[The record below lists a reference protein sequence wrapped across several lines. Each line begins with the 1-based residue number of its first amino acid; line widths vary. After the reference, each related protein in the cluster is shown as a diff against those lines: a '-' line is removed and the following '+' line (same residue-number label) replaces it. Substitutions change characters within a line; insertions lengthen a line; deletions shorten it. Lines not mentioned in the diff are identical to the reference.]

1 LEKIS
6 VKSTKMSDH
15 THYNCMPEMHALWL
29 EFSVLEYNIVLEILT
44 RSDLLLILKT
54 LQYDR
59 LKVWRYQ
66 DLL

>member
-1 LEKIS
+1 
-6 VKSTKMSDH
+6 
-15 THYNCMPEMHALWL
+15 MPEMHALWL

-44 RSDLLLILKT
+44 RSGQQLILT
-54 LQYDR
+54 THQYDM

>member
-1 LEKIS
+1 
-6 VKSTKMSDH
+6 MSDH
-15 THYNCMPEMHALWL
+15 THYNCMPQMRALWL

-44 RSDLLLILKT
+44 RSGQQLILT
-54 LQYDR
+54 THQYDR

>member
-1 LEKIS
+1 
-6 VKSTKMSDH
+6 MSDH

>member
-1 LEKIS
+1 
-6 VKSTKMSDH
+6 MSDH

-44 RSDLLLILKT
+44 RSGQQLILKT
-54 LQYDR
+54 HQYDR

>member
-1 LEKIS
+1 
-6 VKSTKMSDH
+6 MSDH

-29 EFSVLEYNIVLEILT
+29 EFSVLEYNIVLDILT

>member
-1 LEKIS
+1 
-6 VKSTKMSDH
+6 
-15 THYNCMPEMHALWL
+15 MPEMHALWL